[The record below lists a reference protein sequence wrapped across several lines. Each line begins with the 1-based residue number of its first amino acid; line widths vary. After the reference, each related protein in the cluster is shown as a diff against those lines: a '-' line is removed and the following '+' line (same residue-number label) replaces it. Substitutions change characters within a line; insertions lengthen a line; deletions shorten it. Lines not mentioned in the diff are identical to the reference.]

1 MTVMRNF
8 PKLTRLPGVLAG
20 LLAVAL
26 VAASA
31 PSAAAAGPTTT
42 ADPYKQKKDVQK
54 QRASVAGQINV
65 LQANDKQVEKA
76 LAELDTNVKSTK
88 SRYDLA
94 ARAAANAA
102 RAAALARGDEA
113 ETTANYNKLSE
124 ATKRLAIDL
133 YVHGPGR
140 NAPPKVN
147 GEHLAKAATAG
158 YLGALAVARGH
169 DVSVRLKVLRD
180 ELTRQREAAEKAEAE
195 AAAKRAEVSKALGQ
209 LTTARTQQ
217 QKLAD
222 AIEARLEAKLAESA
236 NLAAID
242 KALSLEIARREAAR
256 AKGSK
261 GGVGGR
267 ITVGNVSVTRVRG
280 ITVATSIADKVAALM
295 DKASAD
301 GIPLGGYGYRD
312 SSQQV
317 ALRRTN
323 CGPSNYD
330 IYEKPASQCHPPT
343 ARPGASM
350 HERGL
355 AIDFTYN
362 GAIIT
367 SRSSAGFTWLKNN
380 ANKYGLYNLPSE
392 PWHWST
398 NGN

>member
-1 MTVMRNF
+1 MRHF
-8 PKLTRLPGVLAG
+8 PQRPRFAGVLTG
-20 LLAVAL
+20 LLALAL
-26 VAASA
+26 VAATAS
-31 PSAAAAGPTTT
+31 PVAAGPPTT

-54 QRASVAGQINV
+54 QRASVASQINT
-65 LQANDKQVEKA
+65 LTANDKQIEKA

-88 SRYDLA
+88 TRYDDA

-102 RAAALARGDEA
+102 AAAELARGDEA
-113 ETTANYNKLSE
+113 ETTANYNRLSS
-124 ATKRLAIDL
+124 ATKRLALDL

-140 NAPPKVN
+140 VRTPKLTP
-147 GEHLAKAATAG
+147 EQLAQAATHG
-158 YLGALAVARGH
+158 YLGLLAVTRGQ
-169 DVSVRLKVLRD
+169 DVSTRLKALRD
-180 ELTRQREAAEKAEAE
+180 DLTRQREAAEQAE
-195 AAAKRAEVSKALGQ
+195 AAAAAKRTEVSNALGE
-209 LTTARTQQ
+209 LKTARTQQ

-222 AIEARLEAKLAESA
+222 AVEARLEAALAESA

-242 KALSLEIARREAAR
+242 RALSQEIARREAAR

-261 GGVGGR
+261 GGAGGN
-267 ITVGNVSVTRVRG
+267 ISVGNVKVTKVRG

-317 ALRRTN
+317 ALRRAH
-323 CGPSNYD
+323 CGTSNYD

-362 GAIIT
+362 GSIIT
-367 SRSSAGFTWLKNN
+367 SRSNAGYTWLKAN
-380 ANKYGLYNLPSE
+380 ANTYGLYNLPSE